1 MASPIRPADNL
12 TKELQVLTDTV
23 FIQSLSVDTVIGV
36 YDWEKKIQQTL
47 LFDIEMTTDIAAAA
61 ASDDLADTLDYEAV
75 SNRVIEHVKNAR
87 VELLETLIE
96 QVAQII
102 LVEFGVKQVALTVH
116 KPGAVKAAKSVGL
129 QIVRRAD

>member
-1 MASPIRPADNL
+1 M
-12 TKELQVLTDTV
+12 TDTV

-36 YDWEKKIQQTL
+36 YDWEKTIQQNL

-75 SNRVIEHVKNAR
+75 SNRIIDHVTHAR

-102 LVEFGVKQVALTVH
+102 IGEFGVQQVTLTVH
-116 KPGAVKAAKSVGL
+116 KPGAVKAAQSVGL
-129 QIVRRAD
+129 RIVRRAA